1 MSWKKALVIRK
12 RVNLHYII
20 NGQRLKLDFQKQTP
34 VLKSGNFIKKETT
47 TQVFS
52 SKFVEFLITILKN
65 ICGQLLLD
73 FHSGRAYSCQEY
85 RVSFLLLALFRF
97 SFYIKLFF
105 VILYGKSVYKV
116 DDSVINMA
124 WNISSKMN
132 LVLVFCYWSELSV
145 PYKIFI
151 KSKQPFTEFR

>member
-1 MSWKKALVIRK
+1 M
-12 RVNLHYII
+12 
-20 NGQRLKLDFQKQTP
+20 KL
-34 VLKSGNFIKKETT
+34 S
-47 TQVFS
+47 
-52 SKFVEFLITILKN
+52 
-65 ICGQLLLD
+65 
-73 FHSGRAYSCQEY
+73 
-85 RVSFLLLALFRF
+85 
-97 SFYIKLFF
+97 F

>member
-1 MSWKKALVIRK
+1 MATLLRK
-12 RVNLHYII
+12 RLRH
-20 NGQRLKLDFQKQTP
+20 RF
-34 VLKSGNFIKKETT
+34 FA
-47 TQVFS
+47 

-124 WNISSKMN
+124 
-132 LVLVFCYWSELSV
+132 
-145 PYKIFI
+145 
-151 KSKQPFTEFR
+151 